1 VPRTNPTYPPEFRRE
16 AVRLIRASD
25 QEHPIPGISVCD
37 GTLRNL
43 RWTRTR
49 ATPASEKGSP
59 PRRSIL
65 PSAFLRQL
73 VVRSNVSMPGNN
85 GMLQKGLSLLEA
97 LGGYPDG
104 VGVTRVAKDVAL
116 PVSTSHR
123 LLNDL
128 VASGFASF
136 DPETRS
142 YYLGLKVFEL
152 SSRVSLT
159 KDLSDVALPVM
170 RRLSGEIGES
180 VFMGVREGADVLLV
194 EKVVGPGRIQV
205 NDNIGS
211 RIPLHRLAQGKSIL
225 AFLPEDEREELIN
238 QMTLE
243 PETPRTITDP
253 GKLRHELDI
262 TRERGWASVD
272 GENEE
277 WVRAIAT
284 PIMDERNR
292 PVAALAIA
300 APAFRVPMREL
311 KERAPTLLDA
321 VREIEVQLPPSS
333 ALLSNI

>member
-1 VPRTNPTYPPEFRRE
+1 
-16 AVRLIRASD
+16 
-25 QEHPIPGISVCD
+25 
-37 GTLRNL
+37 
-43 RWTRTR
+43 
-49 ATPASEKGSP
+49 
-59 PRRSIL
+59 
-65 PSAFLRQL
+65 
-73 VVRSNVSMPGNN
+73 
-85 GMLQKGLSLLEA
+85 MLQKGLSLLEA

-104 VGVTRVAKDVAL
+104 VGVTRVAKDAAL

-142 YYLGLKVFEL
+142 YYLGLKIFEL
-152 SSRVSLT
+152 SNRVSLT
-159 KDLSDVALPVM
+159 KGLSDIALPVM

-253 GKLRHELDI
+253 GKLRDELDI

-277 WVRAIAT
+277 WVRATAT
-284 PIMDERNR
+284 PILDVRNR

>member
-1 VPRTNPTYPPEFRRE
+1 
-16 AVRLIRASD
+16 
-25 QEHPIPGISVCD
+25 
-37 GTLRNL
+37 
-43 RWTRTR
+43 
-49 ATPASEKGSP
+49 
-59 PRRSIL
+59 
-65 PSAFLRQL
+65 
-73 VVRSNVSMPGNN
+73 
-85 GMLQKGLSLLEA
+85 MLQKGLSLLEA

-104 VGVTRVAKDVAL
+104 VGVTRVAKDAAL
-116 PVSTSHR
+116 PVSTSYR

-159 KDLSDVALPVM
+159 KGLSDVALPVM
-170 RRLSGEIGES
+170 RRLSEEIGES

-225 AFLPEDEREELIN
+225 AFLPEDEREDLIN

-253 GKLRHELDI
+253 GKLRDELDI
-262 TRERGWASVD
+262 TRERRWASVD

-284 PIMDERNR
+284 PILDVRDR

-311 KERAPTLLDA
+311 KECAPTLLDA

>member
-1 VPRTNPTYPPEFRRE
+1 
-16 AVRLIRASD
+16 
-25 QEHPIPGISVCD
+25 
-37 GTLRNL
+37 
-43 RWTRTR
+43 
-49 ATPASEKGSP
+49 
-59 PRRSIL
+59 
-65 PSAFLRQL
+65 
-73 VVRSNVSMPGNN
+73 
-85 GMLQKGLSLLEA
+85 MLQKGLSLLEA
-97 LGGYPDG
+97 LGRYPDG

-159 KDLSDVALPVM
+159 KGLSDVALPVM

-284 PIMDERNR
+284 PIMDERDR